1 MPFHADGRAVFIRR
15 RISENGHR
23 KNRVAYANLFATI
36 LVIILS
42 NNGSSM
48 LPDEHSHAYETIA
61 EAIRFVR
68 GHSVKQPSLD
78 DISHHVGLSPSHLQR
93 VFSEWAGIS
102 PKRFLQFLTKEN
114 AKSRLRESRDVL
126 SAAIE
131 CGLSGP
137 GRLHDLM
144 VSCEALTPGEI
155 GALGEGLVIRY
166 GFAPSPFGEIIVGT
180 TARGI
185 CHLRFVEPGQAS
197 TEEASLHAEWPHAGF
212 ERDDAAAQQLATD
225 IFTHFNQPKPL
236 SLLLRGTNFQIK
248 VWEALLRIPAG
259 HTLSYGDLAAVAA
272 MPKAHRAVG
281 TAMAHNRIA
290 VLIPCHRVIRESGEA
305 GLYRWGVDRKHAI
318 IGWEQAHQNAYRA
331 TKPRS

>member
-1 MPFHADGRAVFIRR
+1 
-15 RISENGHR
+15 
-23 KNRVAYANLFATI
+23 
-36 LVIILS
+36 
-42 NNGSSM
+42 M

-102 PKRFLQFLTKEN
+102 PKRFLQFLTKES
-114 AKSRLRESRDVL
+114 AKSLLRESRDVL

-131 CGLSGP
+131 SGLSGP

-155 GALGEGLVIRY
+155 GALGEGLIIRY
-166 GFAPSPFGEIIVGT
+166 GFAASPFGEIIVGT

-185 CHLRFVEPGQAS
+185 CHLRFVESSRADA
-197 TEEASLHAEWPHAGF
+197 EEASLQTEWPHAGF
-212 ERDDAAAQQLATD
+212 DRDDEMAQQLAAD
-225 IFTHFNQPKPL
+225 IFSPFSEPKPL
-236 SLLLRGTNFQIK
+236 SVLLRGTNFQIK
-248 VWEALLRIPAG
+248 VWEALLRIPSG
-259 HTLSYGDLAAVAA
+259 HTLSYGDLAAMAA
-272 MPKAHRAVG
+272 LPKAQRAVG

-290 VLIPCHRVIRESGEA
+290 VLIPCHRVIRENGDA
-305 GLYRWGVDRKHAI
+305 GLYRWGADRKRAI
-318 IGWEQAHQNAYRA
+318 ISWEQSRRIARNERETGCA
-331 TKPRS
+331 K